1 MRLPGWVLDTPPPRF
16 PGMPGG
22 PGVLTLAL
30 GRPGAGPKGFLLSHL
45 AASSVHKALAA
56 SRCEGAASLWRF
68 GSCLGETP
76 PCFKGGREPHKQLSG
91 FMTRRCSCWVPG
103 QMKKPGKG

>member
-22 PGVLTLAL
+22 PGVLTRQAL

-45 AASSVHKALAA
+45 AASSVHKPFAA

-68 GSCLGETP
+68 GSCSGETP
-76 PCFKGGREPHKQLSG
+76 PRSKGGREPHSSYRVL
-91 FMTRRCSCWVPG
+91 
-103 QMKKPGKG
+103 